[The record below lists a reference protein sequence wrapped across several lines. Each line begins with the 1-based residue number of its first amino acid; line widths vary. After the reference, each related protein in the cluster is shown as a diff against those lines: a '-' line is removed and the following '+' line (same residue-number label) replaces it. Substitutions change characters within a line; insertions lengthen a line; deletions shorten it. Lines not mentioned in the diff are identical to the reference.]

1 MAGSACPTTRRW
13 AACPPRADLTIADVA
28 KIYGSSLLLVVLT
41 GMGRDG
47 LEGARA
53 VKAAG
58 GRVLVEAESTCTVYG
73 MPRAIAEAGLA
84 DEILP
89 LDELADAIVREAGR

>member
-1 MAGSACPTTRRW
+1 M
-13 AACPPRADLTIADVA
+13 V
-28 KIYGSSLLLVVLT
+28 LVVLT

-47 LEGARA
+47 LEGAKA

-89 LDELADAIVREAGR
+89 LHELAAAIVREAGR